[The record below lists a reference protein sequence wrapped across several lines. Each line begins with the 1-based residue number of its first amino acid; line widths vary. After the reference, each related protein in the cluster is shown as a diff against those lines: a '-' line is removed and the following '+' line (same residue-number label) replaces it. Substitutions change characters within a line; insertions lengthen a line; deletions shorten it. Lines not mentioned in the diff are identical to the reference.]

1 MALTYP
7 RLRVKWGR
15 VGPKPMAKPP
25 RTIMLQS
32 LMHRAASFALGLSL
46 AASAMAQSPTAFT
59 YQAEI
64 AESGAAASGLY
75 DFQFLLFDAA
85 TDGNQLGTT
94 ICIDNLTVIDGR
106 FTAELDFGNFFAAP
120 GRHLEISLR
129 PDTGESCSNLSGFI
143 TLGPR
148 QKVTAAPLSIF
159 ASQAAVATTAQSLN
173 GQPAD
178 FYTSASNLG
187 SGTLSD
193 ARLSSNVPLRSS
205 TSTQVFS
212 GDISAPRFFGSG
224 ASLTN
229 LNASSLASGTINDA
243 RLSANIPRLN
253 TSNSFAGGASF
264 IGGVF
269 IDGASGVRIE
279 NPDVPFTGLSVGYS
293 GSSPAIIANGFN
305 TNLILGATSAPSA
318 FRLDSFGRIAIQQTL
333 RIGGSDV
340 TNDDLRITGDGTK
353 AELLMESGG
362 TDQIVEI
369 ALFENNSNTN
379 GIILR
384 EDGRGSVNSLLVIDL
399 SSGVETTLATFDRDD
414 NSFSAPIKAFRI
426 DHPLDP
432 FNKELWHS
440 CVESPEMLNIY
451 SGIATT
457 DATGYVT
464 VALPSYFPALN
475 IEPRYQLTVI
485 DDESVAPASEWTL
498 AKIARPLSPASPAA
512 FTIRTSVPNTR
523 VSWQVT
529 GVRNDPVAQRSRIVP
544 ERDKAEELKGT
555 LFSPEAYATTP
566 MK

>member
-1 MALTYP
+1 
-7 RLRVKWGR
+7 
-15 VGPKPMAKPP
+15 
-25 RTIMLQS
+25 MLHT
-32 LMHRAASFALGLSL
+32 LIHRAAVL
-46 AASAMAQSPTAFT
+46 ASGFFLITPAMAQSPTAFT

-64 AESGAAASGLY
+64 AESGAAASGFY

-85 TDGNQLGTT
+85 TDGSQLGST
-94 ICIDNLTVIDGR
+94 ICIDNVSVIDGR
-106 FTAELDFGNFFAAP
+106 FTVELDFGNFFAAP
-120 GRHLEISLR
+120 GRHLEISVR
-129 PDTGESCSNLSGFI
+129 PDAGDSCTSFVGFV
-143 TLGPR
+143 TLEPR
-148 QKVTAAPLSIF
+148 VKVTAAPLSIF
-159 ASQAAVATTAQSLN
+159 ATEAATATTAQALN
-173 GQPAD
+173 GQPAT
-178 FYTSASNLG
+178 FYTSASNLA

-193 ARLSSNVPLRSS
+193 ARLSPNIPLRSS

-212 GDISAPRFFGSG
+212 GNISAPAFVGSG
-224 ASLTN
+224 ASLTS
-229 LNASSLASGTINDA
+229 LNASRLASGTIDDA

-253 TSNSFAGGASF
+253 TDNSFAGGASF
-264 IGGVF
+264 IGSVF
-269 IDGASGVRIE
+269 IDGASGLTIR
-279 NPDVPFTGLSVGYS
+279 NPDVPFTGLKVGYS
-293 GSSPAIIANGFN
+293 GSSPAIIATGFN
-305 TNLILGATSAPSA
+305 TPLILGATSSPGA
-318 FRLDSFGRIAIQQTL
+318 FRLDSIGRITIQQTL
-333 RIGGSDV
+333 RIGGADA

-353 AELLMESGG
+353 AELVMESGG

-369 ALFENNSNTN
+369 ALYENNSNTN

-399 SSGVETTLATFDRDD
+399 TSGVETTLATFDRDD

-440 CVESPEMLNIY
+440 CVESPDMLNIY

-464 VALPSYFPALN
+464 VALPSYFAALN
-475 IEPRYQLTVI
+475 MEPRYQLTVI
-485 DDESVAPASEWTL
+485 DDESEGPASEWTL

-529 GVRNDPVAQRSRIVP
+529 GVRNDPVAQRFRIIP

-566 MK
+566 TSALPG